1 MILTVPMA
9 LPARMAR
16 RFAGALADHAVA
28 RRADDL
34 LPERMRV
41 ARRKRDR
48 AEAFVFEQ
56 PAPGGGREHGA
67 ARFAQRRILVQPPA
81 FEQAERQMRE
91 QRFLAD
97 LVEQQHAARAQ
108 ARLHVAQRA
117 AYLPRRMQHV
127 GRDHDVVAARRHPL
141 RVERPLDVEQR
152 GAQVPGPRPERGLR
166 VLQERLRHVG
176 EAILADRGRVGPQPL
191 KRERRGAA
199 RARADL
205 ENADRLAPAGI
216 DPRADMADQRVG
228 LHRVEVIRDRI
239 VAVHALDALHRAARK
254 QHVGGGQPAREHVRQ
269 RAHAH
274 VGEVDLRAPA
284 AGRGRVEPVARPVAP
299 DVLARIGL
307 GDHARRAVDDAQPA
321 ARREDPQRL
330 VPPARMARARG
341 PRAVEHR
348 AQRREREPR
357 EPCVDIRR
365 YVGRAV
371 GRRGL
376 GRRRAVRRVAKRRR
390 LRGLPRRG
398 ERRGFARQHLHQMLD
413 LRRRPHA
420 DDLAQRIA
428 AHALADEPLE
438 AREPLVVGQRAEMPR
453 AERGILD
460 RRFPEP
466 PVDRADRKRG
476 DGRDRA
482 HDRVARRRR
491 RRVRAEPRRARE
503 RERLRRRAVAE
514 KIERLVR
521 ERLVED
527 AAAARLDVQ
536 NLVEPVRRHARDRVV
551 RVEHHPA
558 EHRAVDAAVAL
569 PDGFDRAPHLRRIGR
584 VGLRVIRRGAR
595 RAERAQ
601 RMRDARRIGRAAAD
615 PRDVRAIALDEPPRQ
630 RPADAPRAAE
640 HHVDAALLQPRGAR
654 LGGPVEPHERLPVAA
669 AGAQPDERAAIGRR
683 EPQHGREHRMRR
695 RRMPRRAQLVERHV
709 DVRHPEAVIA
719 LRDRVGNAGD
729 AAAGRIRRR
738 AVGAMVIERQHD
750 ELDRRI
756 GRLRAHQRLR
766 ELQQRAL
773 VLAVRVGRA
782 RPAVRARRI
791 VAGLAAARREEYR
804 AHRAEFAEPRGEPRR
819 VGRGVAPRAALR

>member
-1 MILTVPMA
+1 MGRTLLTALMILTVPMA

-191 KRERRGAA
+191 ERERRGAA

-341 PRAVEHR
+341 PSSIGRSVANVSRASHASISADTSAAPSGASRSGAGCAGCPGAASV
-348 AQRREREPR
+348 AVSPGST
-357 EPCVDIRR
+357 CIRCSTSGDAR
-365 YVGRAV
+365 MQTTSRS
-371 GRRGL
+371 
-376 GRRRAVRRVAKRRR
+376 
-390 LRGLPRRG
+390 GLPRMHWPTNRSK
-398 ERRGFARQHLHQMLD
+398 
-413 LRRRPHA
+413 HA
-420 DDLAQRIA
+420 NPSSSDSAPRC
-428 AHALADEPLE
+428 
-438 AREPLVVGQRAEMPR
+438 REPSAESSTDVSQNPQWIVPTGN
-453 AERGILD
+453 AATG
-460 RRFPEP
+460 
-466 PVDRADRKRG
+466 A
-476 DGRDRA
+476 
-482 HDRVARRRR
+482 
-491 RRVRAEPRRARE
+491 
-503 RERLRRRAVAE
+503 
-514 KIERLVR
+514 IERTI
-521 ERLVED
+521 
-527 AAAARLDVQ
+527 AS
-536 NLVEPVRRHARDRVV
+536 
-551 RVEHHPA
+551 PA
-558 EHRAVDAAVAL
+558 V
-569 PDGFDRAPHLRRIGR
+569 
-584 VGLRVIRRGAR
+584 
-595 RAERAQ
+595 
-601 RMRDARRIGRAAAD
+601 
-615 PRDVRAIALDEPPRQ
+615 
-630 RPADAPRAAE
+630 
-640 HHVDAALLQPRGAR
+640 
-654 LGGPVEPHERLPVAA
+654 VAA
-669 AGAQPDERAAIGRR
+669 AYAPSRAA
-683 EPQHGREHRMRR
+683 
-695 RRMPRRAQLVERHV
+695 
-709 DVRHPEAVIA
+709 PENENDCA
-719 LRDRVGNAGD
+719 
-729 AAAGRIRRR
+729 
-738 AVGAMVIERQHD
+738 D
-750 ELDRRI
+750 E
-756 GRLRAHQRLR
+756 Q
-766 ELQQRAL
+766 
-773 VLAVRVGRA
+773 
-782 RPAVRARRI
+782 
-791 VAGLAAARREEYR
+791 
-804 AHRAEFAEPRGEPRR
+804 
-819 VGRGVAPRAALR
+819 